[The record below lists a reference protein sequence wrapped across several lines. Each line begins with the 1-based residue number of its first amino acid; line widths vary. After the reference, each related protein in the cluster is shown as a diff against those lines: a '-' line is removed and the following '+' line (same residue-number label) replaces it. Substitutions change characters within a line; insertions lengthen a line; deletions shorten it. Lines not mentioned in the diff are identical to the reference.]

1 MNPINSIRIIAAAI
15 FCIFVFAVM
24 QTQFAFAQAV
34 NTETDGAQTEQATP
48 VKKTKTERLLK
59 TELNEFASDENGL
72 THLHWAAMAD
82 DTETIKR
89 LAAAGAFMDPVDI
102 GDGETIKGKALRRAR
117 LLGIKLNW
125 NRDAETPLILASW
138 FGKLAAVRALLS
150 AGANPNAANKNGLTA
165 LILAAWEGHAEVVK
179 ILLAA
184 KADLHRVGYRV
195 GYNNGWTAL
204 QAAKRQKHSEIVR
217 ILKAAGAKE

>member
-1 MNPINSIRIIAAAI
+1 MNPINSTRFIAAAI

-24 QTQFAFAQAV
+24 QTQFAFAQTV

-59 TELNEFASDENGL
+59 TELDEFASDENGL

-82 DTETIKR
+82 DAEAIKR

-102 GDGETIKGKALRRAR
+102 GDGERIEGKALRRAR

-125 NRDAETPLILASW
+125 NRHAETPLMLASW
-138 FGKLAAVRALLS
+138 FGKLVAVRALLS
-150 AGANPNAANKNGLTA
+150 AGADVNAADKDGWRA
-165 LILAAWEGHAEVVK
+165 LMFAADRGHAEIVK
-179 ILLAA
+179 ILL
-184 KADLHRVGYRV
+184 
-195 GYNNGWTAL
+195 
-204 QAAKRQKHSEIVR
+204 S
-217 ILKAAGAKE
+217 AGAHY